1 MNEEIS
7 FAQYLDLRGTPCH
20 LNFVRCRL
28 ALEKLSLNDR
38 LKVDLDPGEPES
50 MVIPGLR
57 QEGFS
62 VEIVNQ
68 HSRWV
73 RLLVTFGVR

>member
-7 FAQYLDLRGTPCH
+7 FAQYLDLRGTPCP

-38 LKVDLDPGEPES
+38 LKIDLDPGEPES
-50 MVIPGLR
+50 MVITGLR
-57 QEGFS
+57 DFGHQVLILKKES
-62 VEIVNQ
+62 NLIT
-68 HSRWV
+68 
-73 RLLVTFGVR
+73 LLVTCSA